1 MKLSTTL
8 AVAMAGFTT
17 VGTAQTMRDLDSHEH
32 GSAVLNIAIDAD
44 ALFLELDTPWNNL
57 VGFEH
62 EPGTDEQYAL
72 VNEAWSLLNAPE
84 RLFTLNSGDCSVSEV
99 RVESA
104 MPIEQHDDEHKDAD
118 HDDHKDDDHKHAD
131 HDDHKDDDHKDADHD
146 DHKDDDHK
154 DADHDDH
161 KDDDH
166 KDADHG
172 HSHDEHQDE
181 DTHTTA
187 LASYGYTCGD
197 INQLSSIAVNVFR
210 VWPGFEELNVQLIG
224 PGGQTLLKLTAD
236 QSAIN
241 IEDIQ

>member
-118 HDDHKDDDHKHAD
+118 HDDHKEDDHKH
-131 HDDHKDDDHKDADHD
+131 
-146 DHKDDDHK
+146 
-154 DADHDDH
+154 ADHDDH

>member
-131 HDDHKDDDHKDADHD
+131 HDDHKDDDHKDADH
-146 DHKDDDHK
+146 
-154 DADHDDH
+154 
-161 KDDDH
+161 
-166 KDADHG
+166 G